1 MTGQKMMMNTARM
14 ISGKNLEDLDDLTK
28 HYILKE

>member
-14 ISGKNLEDLDDLTK
+14 ISGKNLEELNELTENYV
-28 HYILKE
+28 HKE